1 MRALIFNSRAACAT
15 AAPWLPPEAA
25 TTPASGTR
33 RNKRLAKAPRALN
46 EPDCCRSS
54 SLKTRVMLARPK
66 SPPST
71 STIGVRRMC
80 GRITGSVAAISSR
93 PTLERFTEHPAR
105 LGDSLLVAAVEGPL
119 LDALRLNEAQ
129 CGEDLEMLVGARFT
143 HAELVG
149 DEHAAHAVLHQISVD
164 LRREVVP
171 RLLQPVEDG
180 QAPLVR
186 QRCRH
191 VDRKHLVVMLSA

>member
-54 SLKTRVMLARPK
+54 SLKIRVMLARPK

-71 STIGVRRMC
+71 SMVGVRRMC
-80 GRITGSVAAISSR
+80 GRMTGSVAAISSL

-105 LGDSLLVAAVEGPL
+105 LGDALLVAAVEGPL
-119 LDALRLNEAQ
+119 LDPLRLNEPQ
-129 CGEDLEMLVGARFT
+129 GGEELEVFVRARFT

-149 DEHAAHAVLHQISVD
+149 DEQAAHAIFHQISID
-164 LRREVVP
+164 LGREVCR

-180 QAPLVR
+180 QAPLVG
-186 QRCRH
+186 QRCRN
-191 VDRKHLVVMLSA
+191 V